1 MKAIMPI
8 NHARITAGYLNEA
21 YRRKFGFAHYG
32 TDFVQ
37 QWGNDRTIYAPFPM
51 KILAV
56 GRDRLMGNVIVA
68 ESLDKIE
75 IHNGK
80 FKGERKLIVRMAHLA
95 SYNVKKGEVV
105 RPEDK
110 SIGRYG
116 NTSGI
121 VRNMAA
127 HLHIEFDT
135 DLKYPFH
142 TPTLAGDGNIWKAGV
157 RTASKLSTVNPM
169 DVLKVDTKGKFGGKQ
184 TFTIAK
190 SALPFTHSSEDRVTL
205 ALDGSVV
212 KAEVV

>member
-8 NHARITAGYLNEA
+8 NNARITAGYLNEA
-21 YRRKFGFAHYG
+21 YRKKFGFAHYG

-37 QWGNDRTIYAPFPM
+37 QMGSDRNIYAPFPM
-51 KILAV
+51 KILAA

-68 ESLDKIE
+68 ESLEPID

-95 SYNVKKGEVV
+95 SINVKKGEVV
-105 RPEDK
+105 KPEDK

-121 VRNMAA
+121 VRGMAA
-127 HLHIEFDT
+127 HLHIEFDVDT
-135 DLKYPFH
+135 KYPFH

-157 RTASKLSTVNPM
+157 RAPSKLTTVNPM
-169 DVLKVDTKGKFGGKQ
+169 DVLKIDTKGDFGGKQ
-184 TFTIAK
+184 TFSIDK
-190 SALPFTHSSEDRVTL
+190 SAFPYTDPSEDRVTL
-205 ALDGSVV
+205 ALDGSIIKAHVV
-212 KAEVV
+212 